1 MNKTVKSTVFGHQSF
16 EEIEAGIRFSNEMKK
31 PTEPRVPDKSADR
44 ETFEKY
50 LDAREQFQRD
60 MDAFNEGHKKA
71 NEVTRENTAVW
82 KRKLFEECGS
92 RSISDEGLDI
102 IYEKAS
108 SEERGYASIRDR
120 FSELVDLV
128 VDVIPHAK

>member
-1 MNKTVKSTVFGHQSF
+1 MNKNVKSTVFGHQSF
-16 EEIEAGIRFSNEMKK
+16 EEIEANIRFLNDMKK

-44 ETFEKY
+44 KTFEKY

-60 MDAFNEGHKKA
+60 MNAFNEGHRKA
-71 NEVTRENTAVW
+71 NEVTRENIAVW
-82 KRKLFEECGS
+82 KRKLFDECGS
-92 RSISDEGLDI
+92 GSISDEGLEI

-108 SEERGYASIRDR
+108 SEESGYASIRDR

-128 VDVIPHAK
+128 VDVIPHGK